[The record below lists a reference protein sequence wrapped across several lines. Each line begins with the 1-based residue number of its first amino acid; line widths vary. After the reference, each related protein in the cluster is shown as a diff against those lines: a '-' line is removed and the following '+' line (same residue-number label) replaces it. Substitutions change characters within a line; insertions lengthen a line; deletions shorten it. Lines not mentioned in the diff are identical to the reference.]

1 MVRGSK
7 GVNVRQNDR
16 SRIVA
21 YERKREVSP
30 CCTYTSWS
38 LIPCTCKGG
47 FERLATVEPRQR
59 VTTTTAN
66 TTTTTPRGGC
76 TKTPWWGSG
85 WRPHSPPL
93 EMISVATRSR
103 EPQHVP
109 CPSQSELNSLLDSSL
124 CIRFSLRC
132 VFSLKIGYFGE
143 HERVYGGCGKGK
155 SENFP
160 RCILIY
166 PFFLDHI
173 HRIDFVGDI
182 FILQLFVTF
191 VISYNQR

>member
-1 MVRGSK
+1 M
-7 GVNVRQNDR
+7 RQNDR
-16 SRIVA
+16 SVREE
-21 YERKREVSP
+21 ER
-30 CCTYTSWS
+30 S
-38 LIPCTCKGG
+38 LPLLYVYILVPYSLSCKGG

-59 VTTTTAN
+59 ITTTTAN

-109 CPSQSELNSLLDSSL
+109 CPSQSELNNLFDSSL
-124 CIRFSLRC
+124 CISFSLC
-132 VFSLKIGYFGE
+132 VFSVKIGYFGE
-143 HERVYGGCGKGK
+143 HKRVYSGCGKEK

-166 PFFLDHI
+166 SFLLDHS
-173 HRIDFVGDI
+173 HRIDFVSGI